1 MKIDNHKEPDS
12 IPELM
17 KKSGEMSVGRRSWRA
32 IIPSLAADC
41 IAIFVKQFLQTRFG
55 GCCLAAENNSLLWPV
70 NGLAGI
76 LLAAARRPGY
86 LIPAGW

>member
-1 MKIDNHKEPDS
+1 VKIDNHKEPDS

-41 IAIFVKQFLQTRFG
+41 IAIFVKQFLQTA
-55 GCCLAAENNSLLWPV
+55 LADAAWQRRITACSGLSMVWREFFLRLPD
-70 NGLAGI
+70 GLAI
-76 LLAAARRPGY
+76 
-86 LIPAGW
+86 